1 MLTEQSYNAN
11 AAKISALTTKETTI
25 RGLDTSYY
33 KLNYGQNGFYRV
45 NYPAERLAKFGEVRE
60 QLGVQDRVGLI
71 SDAAAMALS
80 GVGTTTGLLSFLA
93 GLKGEDNYLVWA
105 ELQAQLGKLS
115 SVFAESSPDILTR
128 LRKLSLGLIAP
139 CVEKIGW
146 EFRPAEDFLTGRLRS
161 LLISAA
167 GAANH
172 QPTVDEALRRFKVY
186 TSGEDRSAI
195 HPNLRLA
202 VFRTAIAQGGQEEFD
217 AVMKEYHSTTAV
229 DGKELCLLALGR
241 ARKPEIIQQ
250 VLGLI
255 ISDKIKTQDKHTP
268 AIALSQNHRARHALW
283 EFIKANWDT
292 IYAQLSGNMVVL
304 DRFLKNSLN
313 KFSSK
318 EVMNDIEEFFKDK
331 DNHGYDKGLV
341 VIRDSIMGNANW
353 VERDAKIVEEWLKE
367 HVA

>member
-11 AAKISALTTKETTI
+11 ATQIKALTTKETTI
-25 RGLDTSYY
+25 RGLDTGYY
-33 KLNYGQNGFYRV
+33 KLNNGQNGFYRV
-45 NYPAERLAKFGEVRE
+45 NYPAERLAKLGEVRG
-60 QLGVQDRVGLI
+60 QLSVSDRVGLI
-71 SDAAAMALS
+71 ADAAAMAIS
-80 GVGTTTGLLSFLA
+80 GMGTTTGLLSFLA
-93 GLKGEDNYLVWA
+93 GLKGEDSYLVWA
-105 ELQAQLGKLS
+105 ELWEQLGKMT
-115 SVFAESSPDILTR
+115 SVFTEVSPEIRDGL
-128 LRKLSLGLIAP
+128 KKLGLGLVAP

-146 EFRPAEDFLTGRLRS
+146 EFKPGEDFLTGRLRS

-167 GAANH
+167 GSVDH
-172 QPTVDEALRRFKVY
+172 QPTIDECLRRFKLY

-195 HPNLRLA
+195 HPSLRLA

-217 AVMKEYHSTTAV
+217 AVMKEYLSTTAV
-229 DGKELCLLALGR
+229 DGKEICLSAIGR
-241 ARKPEIIQQ
+241 VRKPELIQQ
-250 VLGLI
+250 VLELI

-268 AIALSQNHRARHALW
+268 AISLSNNHRARHALW
-283 EFIKANWDT
+283 EFIKKNWDT

-313 KFSSK
+313 KFSSR
-318 EVMNDIEEFFKDK
+318 EVMNDIDAFFKDK

-341 VIRDSIMGNANW
+341 VIQDSIKGNVNW

>member
-1 MLTEQSYNAN
+1 MLTEQSYNADTQR
-11 AAKISALTTKETTI
+11 ISALTTKEMTI
-25 RGLDTSYY
+25 HGLDTSYY

-45 NYPAERLAKFGEVRE
+45 NYPAERLAKLGEVRE
-60 QLGVQDRVGLI
+60 QLSVQDRVGLI

-80 GVGTTTGLLSFLA
+80 GMGTTTGLLSFLA
-93 GLKGEDNYLVWA
+93 GLKGEDSYLVWA

-115 SVFAESSPDILTR
+115 SVFVEGSPDIHSR
-128 LRKLSLGLIAP
+128 LQRLSLGLIAP

-146 EFRPAEDFLTGRLRS
+146 EFKSGEDFLTGRLRS

-172 QPTVDEALRRFKVY
+172 KPTIDEALRRFKVY

-268 AIALSQNHRARHALW
+268 AIALSQNHCARYALW
-283 EFIKANWDT
+283 EFTKENWDT

-318 EVMNDIEEFFKDK
+318 VVMNDIEEFFKDK

-341 VIRDSIMGNANW
+341 VIRDSITGNANW
-353 VERDAKIVEEWLKE
+353 VERDAKNVEEWLKQ